1 LRRPRFRGERFWP
14 VHGSLLDA
22 CVRALN
28 FTMAESALPREAEQ
42 SGRWSNEISGYSLL
56 LIWLVGFFVFTLG
69 PTIASIYLSFTDYD
83 LARPPFWVGFDNY
96 VKIATDDPKF
106 RDAMHVTF
114 VYVIFSVPLKLLM
127 ALAIAMALNKGLT
140 GLSVYRAIFYLP
152 SLLGGS
158 VAIAILWRQF
168 FSTDGLVTYLMRF
181 AGYDG
186 PGWITTPDHALDT
199 LIILSVWQF
208 GSPMIV
214 FLAGLRQIPRD
225 MYEAASIDGAS
236 KVRQFFKITLP
247 LLTPVIFFNLVV
259 QTIDAFKAFTPAF
272 IVSSGHGGPVDS
284 TLFYTLYLYQEAFNF
299 LRMGNASA
307 LAVILVA
314 IIAVFTALAFASS
327 RLWVHY
333 DD

>member
-1 LRRPRFRGERFWP
+1 
-14 VHGSLLDA
+14 
-22 CVRALN
+22 
-28 FTMAESALPREAEQ
+28 MAEAAVSGGLAQ

-56 LIWLVGFFVFTLG
+56 LIWLIGFFVFTLG
-69 PTIASIYLSFTDYD
+69 PTLASIYLSFTDYD
-83 LARPPFWVGFDNY
+83 LARPPLWVGLENY
-96 VKIATDDPKF
+96 ARIVTDDPKF

-114 VYVIFSVPLKLLM
+114 IYVLFSVPLKLLM
-127 ALAIAMALNKGLT
+127 ALAVAMALNKGLA
-140 GLSVYRAIFYLP
+140 GLPLYRAIFYLP

-181 AGYDG
+181 VGYDG

-199 LIILSVWQF
+199 LIVLSIWQF

-236 KVRQFFKITLP
+236 KIRQFFKITLP
-247 LLTPVIFFNLVV
+247 LLTPVIFFNVV
-259 QTIDAFKAFTPAF
+259 IQTIDALKAFTPAF
-272 IVSSGHGGPVDS
+272 IVSHGTGGPVDS
-284 TLFYTLYLYQEAFNF
+284 TLFYTLYLYQEAFSF

-307 LAVILVA
+307 LAVILVV
-314 IIAVFTALAFASS
+314 IIAVFTAIAFASS
-327 RLWVHY
+327 KLWVHY

>member
-1 LRRPRFRGERFWP
+1 
-14 VHGSLLDA
+14 
-22 CVRALN
+22 
-28 FTMAESALPREAEQ
+28 MAEAAVSGGLAQ

-56 LIWLVGFFVFTLG
+56 LIWLIGFFVFTLG
-69 PTIASIYLSFTDYD
+69 PTLASIYLSFTDYD
-83 LARPPFWVGFDNY
+83 LARPPLWVGLENY
-96 VKIATDDPKF
+96 ARIVTDDPKF

-114 VYVIFSVPLKLLM
+114 IYVLFSVPLKLLM
-127 ALAIAMALNKGLT
+127 ALAVAMALNKGLA
-140 GLSVYRAIFYLP
+140 GLPLYRAIFYLP

-181 AGYDG
+181 VGYDG

-236 KVRQFFKITLP
+236 KIRQFFKITLP
-247 LLTPVIFFNLVV
+247 LLTPVIFFNVV
-259 QTIDAFKAFTPAF
+259 IQTIDALKAFTPAF
-272 IVSSGHGGPVDS
+272 IVSHGTGGPVDS
-284 TLFYTLYLYQEAFNF
+284 TLFYTLYLYQEAFSF

-307 LAVILVA
+307 LAVILVV
-314 IIAVFTALAFASS
+314 IIAIFTAIAFASS
-327 RLWVHY
+327 KLWVHY

>member
-1 LRRPRFRGERFWP
+1 
-14 VHGSLLDA
+14 
-22 CVRALN
+22 
-28 FTMAESALPREAEQ
+28 MAESVVSRGLEQ
-42 SGRWSNEISGYSLL
+42 RGRWSNEIGGYSLL

-69 PTIASIYLSFTDYD
+69 PTVASIYLSFTDYD
-83 LARPPFWVGFDNY
+83 LARPPLWVSAENY
-96 VKIATDDPKF
+96 VRILTDDPKF
-106 RDAMHVTF
+106 RDAMHVTLI
-114 VYVIFSVPLKLLM
+114 YVLFSVPLKLLM
-127 ALAIAMALNKGLT
+127 ALAVAMALNKGLR
-140 GLSVYRAIFYLP
+140 GLPVYRAIFYLP

-199 LIILSVWQF
+199 LIVLSVWQF

-236 KVRQFFKITLP
+236 KIRQFFKITLP
-247 LLTPVIFFNLVV
+247 LLTPVIFFNVV
-259 QTIDAFKAFTPAF
+259 IQTIDAFKAFTPAF
-272 IVSSGHGGPVDS
+272 IVSHGTGGPVDS
-284 TLFYTLYLYQEAFNF
+284 TLFYTLYLYQEAFSF

-307 LAVILVA
+307 LAVILVV
-314 IIAVFTALAFASS
+314 IIAVFTAIAFASS
-327 RLWVHY
+327 KLWVHY

>member
-1 LRRPRFRGERFWP
+1 LPLHR
-14 VHGSLLDA
+14 SS
-22 CVRALN
+22 ALIL
-28 FTMAESALPREAEQ
+28 TMAESALPREAEQ

-96 VKIATDDPKF
+96 VKIATGDPKF

-114 VYVIFSVPLKLLM
+114 VYVIFSVPMKLLM
-127 ALAIAMALNKGLT
+127 ALAIAMALNKGLR

-168 FSTDGLVTYLMRF
+168 FSTDGLITYLMRF
-181 AGYDG
+181 VGYDG

>member
-1 LRRPRFRGERFWP
+1 MAVSADSRF
-14 VHGSLLDA
+14 
-22 CVRALN
+22 
-28 FTMAESALPREAEQ
+28 TEQ
-42 SGRWSNEISGYSLL
+42 SGRWSNEISGYALL
-56 LIWLVGFFVFTLG
+56 LIWLVGFFVFTFG

-83 LARPPFWVGFDNY
+83 LARPPFWVGWENY
-96 VKIATDDPKF
+96 VRIVTDDPKF
-106 RDAMHVTF
+106 RESMHVTL
-114 VYVIFSVPLKLLM
+114 VYVVFSVPLKLLM
-127 ALAIAMALNKGLT
+127 ALAVAMSLNKGLK
-140 GLSVYRAIFYLP
+140 GLSIYRAIFYLP

-168 FSTDGLVTYLMRF
+168 FSTEGLITYLMRF

-199 LIILSVWQF
+199 LIVLSVWQF

-225 MYEAASIDGAS
+225 MYEAASIDGAG

-247 LLTPVIFFNLVV
+247 LLTPVIFFNVV
-259 QTIDAFKAFTPAF
+259 MQTIDAFKAFTPAF
-272 IVSSGHGGPVDS
+272 IVSSGTGGPVDS
-284 TLFYTLYLYQEAFNF
+284 TLFYTLYLYQEAFTF

-307 LAVILVA
+307 LAVILVI
-314 IIAVFTALAFASS
+314 IIATFTTIAFATSK
-327 RLWVHY
+327 LWVHY

>member
-1 LRRPRFRGERFWP
+1 
-14 VHGSLLDA
+14 
-22 CVRALN
+22 
-28 FTMAESALPREAEQ
+28 MAETAVSGGSAQ

-56 LIWLVGFFVFTLG
+56 LIWLIGFFVFTLG
-69 PTIASIYLSFTDYD
+69 PTLASIYLSFTDYD
-83 LARPPFWVGFDNY
+83 LARPPLWVGLENY
-96 VKIATDDPKF
+96 ARIVTDDPKF

-114 VYVIFSVPLKLLM
+114 IYVLFSVPLKLLM
-127 ALAIAMALNKGLT
+127 ALAVAMALNKGLA
-140 GLSVYRAIFYLP
+140 GLPLYRAIFYLP

-181 AGYDG
+181 VGYDG

-199 LIILSVWQF
+199 LIVLSVWQF

-236 KVRQFFKITLP
+236 KIRQFFKITLP
-247 LLTPVIFFNLVV
+247 LLTPVIFFNVV
-259 QTIDAFKAFTPAF
+259 IQTIDALKAFTPAF
-272 IVSSGHGGPVDS
+272 IVSHGTGGPVDS
-284 TLFYTLYLYQEAFNF
+284 TLFYTLYLYQEAFSF

-307 LAVILVA
+307 LAVILVV
-314 IIAVFTALAFASS
+314 IIAVFTAIAFASS
-327 RLWVHY
+327 KLWVHY

>member
-1 LRRPRFRGERFWP
+1 
-14 VHGSLLDA
+14 
-22 CVRALN
+22 
-28 FTMAESALPREAEQ
+28 MAEAAVSGGLAQ

-56 LIWLVGFFVFTLG
+56 LIWLIGFFVFTLG
-69 PTIASIYLSFTDYD
+69 PTLASIYLSFTDYD
-83 LARPPFWVGFDNY
+83 LARPPLWVGLENY
-96 VKIATDDPKF
+96 ARIVTDDPKF

-114 VYVIFSVPLKLLM
+114 IYVLFSVPLKLLM
-127 ALAIAMALNKGLT
+127 ALAVAMALNKGLA
-140 GLSVYRAIFYLP
+140 GLPLYRAIFYLP

-181 AGYDG
+181 VGYDG

-236 KVRQFFKITLP
+236 KIRQFFKITLP
-247 LLTPVIFFNLVV
+247 LLTPVIFFNVV
-259 QTIDAFKAFTPAF
+259 IQTIDALKAFTPAF
-272 IVSSGHGGPVDS
+272 IVSHGTGGPVDS
-284 TLFYTLYLYQEAFNF
+284 TLFYTLYLYQEAFSF

-307 LAVILVA
+307 LAVILVV
-314 IIAVFTALAFASS
+314 IIAVFTAIAFASS
-327 RLWVHY
+327 KLWVHY

>member
-1 LRRPRFRGERFWP
+1 
-14 VHGSLLDA
+14 
-22 CVRALN
+22 
-28 FTMAESALPREAEQ
+28 MAEAAVSGGLAQ

-56 LIWLVGFFVFTLG
+56 LIWLIGFFVFTLG
-69 PTIASIYLSFTDYD
+69 PTLASIYLSFTDYD
-83 LARPPFWVGFDNY
+83 LARPPLWVGLENY
-96 VKIATDDPKF
+96 ARIVTDDPKF

-114 VYVIFSVPLKLLM
+114 IYVLFSVPLKLLM
-127 ALAIAMALNKGLT
+127 ALAVAMALNKGLA
-140 GLSVYRAIFYLP
+140 GLPLYRAIFYLP

-181 AGYDG
+181 VGYDG

-236 KVRQFFKITLP
+236 KIRQFVKITLP
-247 LLTPVIFFNLVV
+247 LLTPVIFFNVV
-259 QTIDAFKAFTPAF
+259 IQTIDALKAFTPAF
-272 IVSSGHGGPVDS
+272 IVSHGTGGPVDS
-284 TLFYTLYLYQEAFNF
+284 TLFYTLYLYQEAFSF

-307 LAVILVA
+307 LAVILVV
-314 IIAVFTALAFASS
+314 IIAVFTAIAFASS
-327 RLWVHY
+327 KLWVHY

>member
-1 LRRPRFRGERFWP
+1 
-14 VHGSLLDA
+14 
-22 CVRALN
+22 
-28 FTMAESALPREAEQ
+28 MAESAISNGLEQ
-42 SGRWSNEISGYSLL
+42 SRRWSNEISGYSLL

-69 PTIASIYLSFTDYD
+69 PTIASVYLSFTDYD
-83 LARPPFWVGFDNY
+83 LARPPLWVGAENY
-96 VKIATDDPKF
+96 VRILTDDPKF

-114 VYVIFSVPLKLLM
+114 IYVLFSVPLKLLM
-127 ALAIAMALNKGLT
+127 ALAVAMTLNKGLR

-168 FSTDGLVTYLMRF
+168 FSTDGLITYLMRF
-181 AGYDG
+181 VGYDG

-236 KVRQFFKITLP
+236 KIRQFFKITLP
-247 LLTPVIFFNLVV
+247 LLTPVIFFNVV
-259 QTIDAFKAFTPAF
+259 IQTIDAFKAFTPAF
-272 IVSSGHGGPVDS
+272 IVSHGTGGPVNS
-284 TLFYTLYLYQEAFNF
+284 TLFYTLYLYQEAFSF

-307 LAVILVA
+307 LAVILVV
-314 IIAVFTALAFASS
+314 IIAVFTAIAFASS
-327 RLWVHY
+327 KLWVHY

>member
-1 LRRPRFRGERFWP
+1 
-14 VHGSLLDA
+14 
-22 CVRALN
+22 
-28 FTMAESALPREAEQ
+28 MAASAVSTGLEQ
-42 SGRWSNEISGYSLL
+42 SGGWSNETSGYSLL
-56 LIWLVGFFVFTLG
+56 LIWLVGFFVFTFG
-69 PTIASIYLSFTDYD
+69 PTLASLYLSFTDYD
-83 LARPPFWVGFDNY
+83 LARPPLWVGLENY
-96 VKIATDDPKF
+96 VRIVTSDPKF

-114 VYVIFSVPLKLLM
+114 IYVLFSVPLKLLM
-127 ALAIAMALNKGLT
+127 ALAVAMTLNKGLR

-168 FSTDGLVTYLMRF
+168 FSTDGLITYLMRF

-199 LIILSVWQF
+199 LIVLSVWQF

-225 MYEAASIDGAS
+225 MYEAASIDGAG
-236 KVRQFFKITLP
+236 KIRQFFKITLP
-247 LLTPVIFFNLVV
+247 LLTPVIFFNVV
-259 QTIDAFKAFTPAF
+259 MQTIEAFKAFTPAF
-272 IVSSGHGGPVDS
+272 IVSSGTGGPVDS
-284 TLFYTLYLYQEAFNF
+284 TLFYTLYLYQEAFTF

-307 LAVILVA
+307 LAVILVG
-314 IIAVFTALAFASS
+314 IIAAFTAIAFASS
-327 RLWVHY
+327 KLWVHY